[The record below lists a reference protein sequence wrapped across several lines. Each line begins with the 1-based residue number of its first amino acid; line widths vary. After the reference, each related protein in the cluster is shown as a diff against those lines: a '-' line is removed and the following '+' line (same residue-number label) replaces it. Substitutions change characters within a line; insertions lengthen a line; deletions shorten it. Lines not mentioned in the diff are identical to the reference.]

1 MTVAGGSA
9 TGGKRRYY
17 CANAKEKGASVC
29 TGFPGILQSAIESF
43 ALQGLLDLLMQPAAY
58 AQFKAAF
65 ERNLSATQGA
75 VSEDLR
81 LRDRRIAETE
91 KVKANL
97 LRAVESGTFSE
108 VLINRLNEVDAELEE
123 IRAQRAAAEPQPVD
137 LPEDLPALWR
147 AHVKD
152 LAETLSEEGVVGR
165 AANELREKI
174 DAVVVR
180 AVTPD
185 AQ

>member
-1 MTVAGGSA
+1 MGGL
-9 TGGKRRYY
+9 RD
-17 CANAKEKGASVC
+17 
-29 TGFPGILQSAIESF
+29 
-43 ALQGLLDLLMQPAAY
+43 GLMLPEAY
-58 AQFKAAF
+58 AQFKAAL

-180 AVTPD
+180 YD
-185 AQ
+185 ATAKSHRVELRGKLFEMLQKANPAGGAGYVAALCSLFWLRGQDL